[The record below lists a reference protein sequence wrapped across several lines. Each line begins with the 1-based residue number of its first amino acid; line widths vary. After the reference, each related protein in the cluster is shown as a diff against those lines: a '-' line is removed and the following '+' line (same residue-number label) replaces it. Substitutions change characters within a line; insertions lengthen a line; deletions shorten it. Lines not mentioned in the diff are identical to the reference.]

1 MSQYSIVHLRNGVL
15 PCMRSMLYKAETG
28 WNALVAI
35 RTSILVM
42 WMEML
47 NYTDIV
53 VFQGTVLIYSFS
65 QFFPHFQR
73 SVPD

>member
-1 MSQYSIVHLRNGVL
+1 
-15 PCMRSMLYKAETG
+15 MRLMFYKGETG

-42 WMEML
+42 WMVMR

-53 VFQGTVLIYSFS
+53 VFQGTILIYSFS
-65 QFFPHFQR
+65 QFFPL
-73 SVPD
+73 VLY